1 MKKGDLDNLLSAVRR
16 LQEAKAQA
24 RVLGMF
30 VEERD
35 LLECP
40 SCGLW
45 EDVNCEGMLLV
56 YRKDDPSQIESGLR
70 FREVDETH
78 FVCPACGAAVTVEDK
93 E

>member
-1 MKKGDLDNLLSAVRR
+1 MENLLSAARR
-16 LQEAKAQA
+16 LQEAKCQA
-24 RVLGMF
+24 RALGRF

-40 SCGLW
+40 ACGLW

-56 YRKDDPSQIESGLR
+56 YQKDDPSQVDSGLR

-78 FVCPACGAAVTVEDK
+78 FVCPACGAAVTVEEK
-93 E
+93 G

>member
-1 MKKGDLDNLLSAVRR
+1 MDDLLSAVRK
-16 LQEAKAQA
+16 LNEAKRQGRA
-24 RVLGMF
+24 LGMF

-40 SCGLW
+40 VCGLW

-56 YRKDDPSQIESGLR
+56 YRKDDSSQVDSGLR
-70 FREVDETH
+70 FREIDEGH
-78 FVCPACGAAVTVEDK
+78 FVCPACGAAVRVEDK